1 MQTDHE
7 KRDAVLPLWFFRHDY
22 IFRLG
27 RATNINGFSFFFFCC
42 AYGMQKFLGQGSNPH
57 HSCNWSHSSDDARSL
72 T

>member
-27 RATNINGFSFFFFCC
+27 RATNINGFPFFFFAVPMACRN
-42 AYGMQKFLGQGSNPH
+42 S
-57 HSCNWSHSSDDARSL
+57 WARDQ
-72 T
+72 THTTAVTGATAVTMPDP